1 MADSLRDA
9 LPFAKVVETP
19 EGPAL
24 LVGYR
29 VLRVIG
35 IKDASELDAI
45 CGALRRG
52 DTEAE
57 AFPGAGGSQGAALGC
72 VVTGATL

>member
-1 MADSLRDA
+1 MADSLRDD

-35 IKDASELDAI
+35 IKDASELGTI
-45 CGALRRG
+45 CGMLRSCG
-52 DTEAE
+52 NEPE
-57 AFPGAGGSQGAALGC
+57 VFPVPGA
-72 VVTGATL
+72 TR